1 MTSHHHWDTAC
12 ILLALRIQRLFN
24 VLFVSN
30 VGSPNLLVITN
41 PWTFPWT
48 RNVWRMR
55 LANNNY
61 VIHPSNSEISLRI
74 ARRQSFIIIRYAS
87 RLSRKRS
94 ESRVRTE
101 AYLLERDSCGE
112 PGTERGK
119 FSFSKG
125 SHHLRGHHRE
135 MRTAASRKVAALRL
149 FSPSVEWRFF
159 SCPRD
164 PAHFSRSCRVDCVT
178 SPLLPSPIV
187 NARPATIL
195 FLLPLRVCVSA
206 AVLA

>member
-1 MTSHHHWDTAC
+1 MHITNPT
-12 ILLALRIQRLFN
+12 IQR
-24 VLFVSN
+24 LFVSN
-30 VGSPNLLVITN
+30 VGSPNLLIPAITN
-41 PWTFPWT
+41 PWTFLWT

-55 LANNNY
+55 SANNNYY

-74 ARRQSFIIIRYAS
+74 ARRRQSFVIIRYAN

-159 SCPRD
+159 FFLSFFFLP
-164 PAHFSRSCRVDCVT
+164 SRSR
-178 SPLLPSPIV
+178 S
-187 NARPATIL
+187 
-195 FLLPLRVCVSA
+195 FLA
-206 AVLA
+206 

>member
-1 MTSHHHWDTAC
+1 M
-12 ILLALRIQRLFN
+12 
-24 VLFVSN
+24 
-30 VGSPNLLVITN
+30 ITN
-41 PWTFPWT
+41 PWTFLWT

-74 ARRQSFIIIRYAS
+74 ARRQSFVIIRYAS

-178 SPLLPSPIV
+178 PPLLPSPIV

-195 FLLPLRVCVSA
+195 FLLPSRVCVNA

>member
-1 MTSHHHWDTAC
+1 MHITNPT
-12 ILLALRIQRLFN
+12 IQR
-24 VLFVSN
+24 LFVSN
-30 VGSPNLLVITN
+30 VGSPNLLIPAITN
-41 PWTFPWT
+41 PWTFLWT

-55 LANNNY
+55 SANNNYY

-74 ARRQSFIIIRYAS
+74 ARRRQSFVIIRYAN

-159 SCPRD
+159 FFLFFSCPRD
-164 PAHFSRSCRVDCVT
+164 PARFSRSRLRYT
-178 SPLLPSPIV
+178 PLLLLFPIA

-195 FLLPLRVCVSA
+195 FLRPSRRAPPSVCVSA
-206 AVLA
+206 AALA

>member
-1 MTSHHHWDTAC
+1 MHITNPT
-12 ILLALRIQRLFN
+12 IQR
-24 VLFVSN
+24 LFVSN
-30 VGSPNLLVITN
+30 VGSPNLLIPAITN
-41 PWTFPWT
+41 PWTFLWT

-55 LANNNY
+55 SANNNYY

-74 ARRQSFIIIRYAS
+74 ARRRQSFVIIRYAN

-159 SCPRD
+159 FFLFFSCPRD
-164 PAHFSRSCRVDCVT
+164 PARFSRSRLRYT
-178 SPLLPSPIV
+178 PLLLPSPIA

-195 FLLPLRVCVSA
+195 FLRPSRGAPPSVCVSA
-206 AVLA
+206 AALA

>member
-1 MTSHHHWDTAC
+1 MHITNPT
-12 ILLALRIQRLFN
+12 IQR
-24 VLFVSN
+24 LFVSN
-30 VGSPNLLVITN
+30 VGSPNLLIPAITN
-41 PWTFPWT
+41 PWTFLWT

-55 LANNNY
+55 SANNNYY

-74 ARRQSFIIIRYAS
+74 ARRRQSFVIIRYAN

-159 SCPRD
+159 FFLFFSCPRD
-164 PAHFSRSCRVDCVT
+164 PARFSRSLRYT
-178 SPLLPSPIV
+178 PLLLLFPIA

-195 FLLPLRVCVSA
+195 FLRPSRRAPPSVCVSA
-206 AVLA
+206 AALA